1 MATLYSML
9 IIYIVFKFLPKK
21 TKVFHELGNVELRTC
36 CVLTGPRLVEIRQH
50 SLAAQTYLAVD
61 LIREAIDTFIMAEE
75 WNKAKKVARE
85 FEPG

>member
-1 MATLYSML
+1 MILLIWLKQPEWTL
-9 IIYIVFKFLPKK
+9 KWR
-21 TKVFHELGNVELRTC
+21 TLR
-36 CVLTGPRLVEIRQH
+36 VLTGPRLIEIRQH

>member
-1 MATLYSML
+1 M
-9 IIYIVFKFLPKK
+9 
-21 TKVFHELGNVELRTC
+21 
-36 CVLTGPRLVEIRQH
+36 LTGPRLVEMRQH

-85 FEPG
+85 LEPG